1 MPLTES
7 APTIDHSLIDA
18 TLAQV
23 STHDPQRIREILAKA
38 RELKGLS
45 FDDLPPL
52 MAMRDPDLLEELFDT
67 ARQVKQQIYGNR
79 MVLFAPLYISNLCA
93 NECLYCA
100 FRASN
105 TGLHRRM
112 LTQDE
117 IAAEVGALVD
127 EGHKRLLVVA
137 GETHRAAD
145 FEHTLEAIQTVYAT
159 AHGKANIRRVNVNLA
174 PMSVPDFRRLKAANI
189 GTFQLF
195 QETYHR
201 PTYAQMHIRGRKADY
216 DYRLS
221 AIDRAM
227 TAGIDDCGIGALFG
241 LYDWR
246 FELLAVMAHAAHLE
260 QTFGVGPHTISVPRI
275 EPADGSDLASAPP
288 HAVSDQDFRKI
299 VALLRIAVPYTGIIL
314 STRES
319 AAMRHETFALGV
331 SQISA
336 GSRTSPGGYA
346 DAGPDD
352 GAQFSL
358 GDTRSLREVVQDIA
372 GLGYIPSFCTAC
384 YRMGRTG
391 ADFMDLAKPG
401 DIKTHCEPNGLA
413 SFQEYLEDFATP
425 EERAVGE
432 NAIAKVLANLDD
444 PQVHERARRM
454 VDAVRKGKRDVYC

>member
-336 GSRTSPGGYA
+336 GSRTSPGGA
-346 DAGPDD
+346 VLAGRHPQPARSRAGHRRFGLHSLVLHGLLSD
-352 GAQFSL
+352 GAHGRGLHGPGQAGRHQDALRTQWPRVLSGVPGGL
-358 GDTRSLREVVQDIA
+358 RDPGRASGGRERHCQGAGESRRSA
-372 GLGYIPSFCTAC
+372 GARKGAAH
-384 YRMGRTG
+384 GRRSPKG
-391 ADFMDLAKPG
+391 
-401 DIKTHCEPNGLA
+401 
-413 SFQEYLEDFATP
+413 Q
-425 EERAVGE
+425 
-432 NAIAKVLANLDD
+432 
-444 PQVHERARRM
+444 ARRLLLSE
-454 VDAVRKGKRDVYC
+454 RC